1 MNVLK
6 TYVVKV
12 QDAEY
17 LVQTTDAAEAAKK
30 AIRAYLED
38 GKKTGITTGGPGFK
52 LSLAVSIAEGGPVRR
67 LR

>member
-1 MNVLK
+1 MK

-12 QDAEY
+12 QDAEC

-38 GKKTGITTGGPGFK
+38 DKNIGFTVGPGLK
-52 LSLAVSIAEGGPVRR
+52 LSLVVSIAEGGPVRR